1 MQSQKEKYIFKDIML
16 EEANNNFKNKDK
28 YNILN
33 VVKVR
38 EILCVLTKMLAQSK
52 LESFINKNACLTL
65 KGKSSKLSEFRL
77 CST

>member
-1 MQSQKEKYIFKDIML
+1 MQSQKEKYIFIDIML

-38 EILCVLTKMLAQSK
+38 EILCVITD
-52 LESFINKNACLTL
+52 
-65 KGKSSKLSEFRL
+65 
-77 CST
+77 